1 MVKKRED
8 YEVGK
13 DVSGFIDRTK
23 RVEDRSRDI
32 GEKKE
37 RRGCRIS
44 VYVTEKMEYN
54 LKAISKMQ
62 NKNLTLTIAEL
73 LDEVLKKEEY
83 QKILKAYEMAKEYMR

>member
-13 DVSGFIDRTK
+13 DVSGFIERT
-23 RVEDRSRDI
+23 RRFEDRSVDVD
-32 GEKKE
+32 EKKE

-44 VYVTEKMEYN
+44 VYVTEKMEYD

-62 NKNLTLTIAEL
+62 NKNLTLTIVEL
-73 LDEVLKKEEY
+73 LDDVLKKDEY
-83 QKILKAYEMAKEYMR
+83 QKILKAYEMAKEYMK